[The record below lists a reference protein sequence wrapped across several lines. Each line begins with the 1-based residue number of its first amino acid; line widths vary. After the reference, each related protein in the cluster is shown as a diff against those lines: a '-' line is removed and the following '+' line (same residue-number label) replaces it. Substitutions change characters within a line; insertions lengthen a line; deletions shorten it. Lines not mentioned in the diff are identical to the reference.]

1 MGQTSNLNTIRVV
14 RLIRLVRIIRL
25 VRLLRFFKELMSA
38 FRALTLS
45 ISSVGWMCLLLLLFT
60 YVYAMVF
67 NLILEHN
74 VGDTTDFPNY
84 EEYFGNKVYRTAIT
98 LFQVG
103 SGFSCQGFP
112 HVIRPLM
119 KISVI
124 PALSFFSISLYLIIF
139 RYAFLTALVGVFVH
153 SVSENEQLK
162 QEERLD
168 TQLEIW
174 RKIADEISNFF
185 TTCFLVKNNLICL
198 DDFMIACDHPYV
210 IDRLIQLQLNL
221 YSPIL
226 LFNFLDYEK
235 NGKLFVGHVADRLV
249 GLRKG
254 GPSKFALHALS
265 QEMASIRAITLQMGA
280 KFKSIE
286 FDSIR
291 LNLSEL
297 ELKISQWIENHGSWT
312 QKQRMLGKITR
323 NF

>member
-1 MGQTSNLNTIRVV
+1 MGETSNLDTIRVV
-14 RLIRLVRIIRL
+14 RLLRLVRIIRL
-25 VRLLRFFKELMSA
+25 VRLFRFFKELMSA

-45 ISSVGWMCLLLLLFT
+45 ISSVGWMCLLLVLFT

-67 NLILEHN
+67 NLLLEHN

-84 EEYFGNKVYRTAIT
+84 DEYFGNKVYKTAIT

-103 SGFSCQGFP
+103 SGFSCEGFP

-119 KISVI
+119 KISFI
-124 PALSFFSISLYLIIF
+124 PSVSFLTISLYLIIF
-139 RYAFLTALVGVFVH
+139 RYAFLSALVGVFVH

-162 QEERLD
+162 QTERLG

-174 RKIADEISNFF
+174 RKIANEITYFF
-185 TTCFLVKNNLICL
+185 STCYLVKESFICL
-198 DDFMIACDHPYV
+198 DDFMIACDHPY
-210 IDRLIQLQLNL
+210 IISRLIQLQLNL

-235 NGKLFVGHVADRLV
+235 NGKISVGHVADRLV

-254 GPSKFALHALS
+254 GPIKFALHSLS
-265 QEMASIRAITLQMGA
+265 QEMASIRAITFQTGTR
-280 KFKSIE
+280 FKSIE
-286 FDSIR
+286 FDSI
-291 LNLSEL
+291 LSNLSQL
-297 ELKISQWIENHGSWT
+297 ELKISQWIESHGSWT
-312 QKQRMLGKITR
+312 QKQRMLGKICR